1 MKLKSVRLKLKRLC
15 CVLERERER
24 VRFWEDLSRVDTWRE
39 RKVLTFEREFSGTRG
54 DKVVVGA
61 AFVWTT
67 VTFRGVVDSGACA

>member
-1 MKLKSVRLKLKRLC
+1 M
-15 CVLERERER
+15 
-24 VRFWEDLSRVDTWRE
+24 RFWEDLSRVDTWRE